1 MQYTFEKKLNIQI
14 PQIPTNAMEVAAG
27 LIETSPQ
34 QARQLAISTALEGDR
49 WLWTYLQKGKA
60 HSKEQTLSSMVF

>member
-1 MQYTFEKKLNIQI
+1 MQYTFEKKLNMQF

-34 QARQLAISTALEGDR
+34 QARQLAIYTAFEGDR
-49 WLWTYLQKGKA
+49 WLWTLIKG
-60 HSKEQTLSSMVF
+60 